1 MNHFVVFCKPNIST
15 IHEIL
20 LTIETMACETSLA
33 CWLCNNITL
42 QSLKFLLRRLAV
54 GLVQQI
60 GTATKIGNTE
70 KMKAKL
76 PAFKNNDE
84 KQMTK
89 NKQSKGKLNSF
100 KLDSLPVKN
109 SAKIFPVLFVVLL
122 NRISM
127 LSCIKLMG
135 V

>member
-1 MNHFVVFCKPNIST
+1 
-15 IHEIL
+15 
-20 LTIETMACETSLA
+20 
-33 CWLCNNITL
+33 LCNNRTL
-42 QSLKFLLRRLAV
+42 QFEVSSSQVAV
-54 GLVQQI
+54 GLVQQT

-100 KLDSLPVKN
+100 KLDRLPVKT
-109 SAKIFPVLFVVLL
+109 SA
-122 NRISM
+122 N
-127 LSCIKLMG
+127 LSNAPYCTSKSY
-135 V
+135 